1 MKTLAIALTIAVASI
16 FCGAAPHPGPRPT
29 HRPPIHGYGPRVPP
43 PRHHHL
49 HRPPI
54 HGYGP
59 RVPPP
64 RHHHPMPSFVS
75 GIVGGFLGSAIVE
88 AFRPNPP
95 VVVAAPS
102 PSPTVIVQ
110 SPIVVPR
117 QVWIEGKYED
127 QLVNGILVR
136 KWIPGHWETIWH

>member
-16 FCGAAPHPGPRPT
+16 FCSAAPHPGPRPI
-29 HRPPIHGYGPRVPP
+29 HRPS
-43 PRHHHL
+43 
-49 HRPPI
+49 I

-102 PSPTVIVQ
+102 PSPTVIVPSPSPTVIVQ
-110 SPIVVPR
+110 SP
-117 QVWIEGKYED
+117 YED
-127 QLVNGILVR
+127 QVENGILVR

>member
-1 MKTLAIALTIAVASI
+1 MDMVQEFFHLDTIICIGRQFMDMVQEFLRLDI
-16 FCGAAPHPGPRPT
+16 IIILC
-29 HRPPIHGYGPRVPP
+29 
-43 PRHHHL
+43 L
-49 HRPPI
+49 H
-54 HGYGP
+54 
-59 RVPPP
+59 
-64 RHHHPMPSFVS
+64 FVS

-110 SPIVVPR
+110 SPVVVPC

-127 QLVNGILVR
+127 QVVNGILVR
-136 KWIPGHWETIWH
+136 KWIPGHWETICH

>member
-16 FCGAAPHPGPRPT
+16 FCSAAPHPGPRPT
-29 HRPPIHGYGPRVPP
+29 HRPSIHGYGPRVLPPRHHLHRPPIHRYGPRVPP
-43 PRHHHL
+43 PRHHHS
-49 HRPPI
+49 
-54 HGYGP
+54 
-59 RVPPP
+59 
-64 RHHHPMPSFVS
+64 MPSFVS

-110 SPIVVPR
+110 NPVVVPC

-127 QLVNGILVR
+127 QVVNGILVR

>member
-16 FCGAAPHPGPRPT
+16 FCSAAPHPGPRPI
-29 HRPPIHGYGPRVPP
+29 HRPSIHGYGPRVPP
-43 PRHHHL
+43 PRHHHS
-49 HRPPI
+49 
-54 HGYGP
+54 
-59 RVPPP
+59 
-64 RHHHPMPSFVS
+64 MPSFVS

-110 SPIVVPR
+110 SPVVVPC

-127 QLVNGILVR
+127 QVVNGILVR

>member
-16 FCGAAPHPGPRPT
+16 FCSAAPHPGPGPI
-29 HRPPIHGYGPRVPP
+29 HRPS
-43 PRHHHL
+43 
-49 HRPPI
+49 I

-110 SPIVVPR
+110 SPVVVPQ

-136 KWIPGHWETIWH
+136 RWIPGHWETICH

>member
-16 FCGAAPHPGPRPT
+16 FCSAAPHPGPRPT
-29 HRPPIHGYGPRVPP
+29 HRPLILHAHRPPIHRYGPRVPP
-43 PRHHHL
+43 SRHHHS
-49 HRPPI
+49 
-54 HGYGP
+54 
-59 RVPPP
+59 
-64 RHHHPMPSFVS
+64 MPSFVS

-110 SPIVVPR
+110 SPVVVPR

-127 QLVNGILVR
+127 QVENGILVR
-136 KWIPGHWETIWH
+136 KWIPGHWETICY

>member
-16 FCGAAPHPGPRPT
+16 FCSAAPHPGPRPI
-29 HRPPIHGYGPRVPP
+29 HRPSIHRYSPRVTP
-43 PRHHHL
+43 PRHHL

-54 HGYGP
+54 HRYSP

>member
-16 FCGAAPHPGPRPT
+16 FCSAAPHPGPRPT
-29 HRPPIHGYGPRVPP
+29 YRPSIHGYGPRVPP
-43 PRHHHL
+43 SRHHL

-88 AFRPNPP
+88 AFRPNLP

-110 SPIVVPR
+110 SPVVVPC

-136 KWIPGHWETIWH
+136 KWIPGHWETICQ

>member
-16 FCGAAPHPGPRPT
+16 FCGAAPHPGLRPI
-29 HRPPIHGYGPRVPP
+29 HRPSIHGYGPRVPP

-54 HGYGP
+54 HGYGS

-95 VVVAAPS
+95 VVIAAPS

-110 SPIVVPR
+110 SPVVVPQ

-127 QLVNGILVR
+127 RVVNGILVR
-136 KWIPGHWETIWH
+136 KWIPGHWETICY

>member
-16 FCGAAPHPGPRPT
+16 FCSAAPHPGPRHTHRPPILHT
-29 HRPPIHGYGPRVPP
+29 HRPPIHGYGPRVS
-43 PRHHHL
+43 
-49 HRPPI
+49 
-54 HGYGP
+54 
-59 RVPPP
+59 PP

>member
-16 FCGAAPHPGPRPT
+16 FCGAAPHPGLRPI
-29 HRPPIHGYGPRVPP
+29 HRPSIHGYGPRVPP
-43 PRHHHL
+43 PR
-49 HRPPI
+49 
-54 HGYGP
+54 Y
-59 RVPPP
+59 
-64 RHHHPMPSFVS
+64 HHPMPSFVS

-88 AFRPNPP
+88 AFRPNPQ

-136 KWIPGHWETIWH
+136 RWIPGHWETICH

>member
-16 FCGAAPHPGPRPT
+16 FCSAAPHPGPRHT

-110 SPIVVPR
+110 SPVVVPQ

-136 KWIPGHWETIWH
+136 RWIPGHWETICH

>member
-16 FCGAAPHPGPRPT
+16 FCSAAPHPGPRPT
-29 HRPPIHGYGPRVPP
+29 
-43 PRHHHL
+43 

-110 SPIVVPR
+110 SPVVVPC
-117 QVWIEGKYED
+117 QAWIEGKYED
-127 QLVNGILVR
+127 
-136 KWIPGHWETIWH
+136 